1 MSRLSTFKL
10 VYKLVRLDTQCRA
23 HFDTHCG
30 FLLWRRRGRLE
41 FADGFHAALLHCS
54 GAGSCVSSWA
64 YSGKVKGEDTPLAFN
79 YSGNDAPNYPP

>member
-1 MSRLSTFKL
+1 MAS
-10 VYKLVRLDTQCRA
+10 
-23 HFDTHCG
+23 
-30 FLLWRRRGRLE
+30 RLE
-41 FADGFHAALLHCS
+41 FADGFHAALLHCG